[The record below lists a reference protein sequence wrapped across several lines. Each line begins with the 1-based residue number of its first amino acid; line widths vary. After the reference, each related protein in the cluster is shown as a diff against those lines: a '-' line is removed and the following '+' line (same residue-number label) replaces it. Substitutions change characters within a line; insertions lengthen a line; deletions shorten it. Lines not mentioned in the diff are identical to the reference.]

1 MHLSRR
7 DRDHVATR
15 CVAARA
21 CVRAFVVPARTAT
34 PPVTSSECSRTSS
47 RGRARPATTAPATLR
62 SSPFSSSPSGFSRL
76 GLLGPYPVLSRATDV
91 PCPSRSLVN
100 NSTAVKCSA
109 AKPAFVE
116 KVEKAGKAAF
126 GGLAALTLAAGVRYS
141 IKSFPRLVQPY
152 PRHSGR
158 AWSANASNRHG
169 TTAIGPARVS
179 TRGAGTANA
188 SHPPV
193 RGVFRP
199 RSSGFFLVL
208 TTRVPRSRGHDLQ
221 NQQ

>member
-1 MHLSRR
+1 MPL
-7 DRDHVATR
+7 
-15 CVAARA
+15 
-21 CVRAFVVPARTAT
+21 VPPRH
-34 PPVTSSECSRTSS
+34 
-47 RGRARPATTAPATLR
+47 
-62 SSPFSSSPSGFSRL
+62 
-76 GLLGPYPVLSRATDV
+76 
-91 PCPSRSLVN
+91 

-152 PRHSGR
+152 PRFSGR

-179 TRGAGTANA
+179 TRGAGTPNA

-193 RGVFRP
+193 RGVSRP
-199 RSSGFFLVL
+199 ISSGFFFIL
-208 TTRVPRSRGHDLQ
+208 TTRVPRARGHDLQ